1 MTKKKRAVL
10 IVILVLVLALAA
22 AFWYT
27 RPMPLWGLSASPEAK
42 VFATIDQWYVGKGSE
57 DLDDDTFQLA
67 LQPGDPEYQQLVE
80 LLSRIQVRRR
90 LSALLPRAVTVAQ
103 GKQMNEGMV
112 NWYLHFSGVGFQ
124 YFAGDFYLSHDGYDF
139 ICTVVNHDDA
149 AEELTDFLLNNS
161 VKID

>member
-1 MTKKKRAVL
+1 MKKKRIAPL
-10 IVILVLVLALAA
+10 ACALLLLALVAA
-22 AFWYT
+22 ALWYT

-42 VFATIDQWYVGKGSE
+42 VFATIDQWYAGKGSE
-57 DLDDDTFQLA
+57 TLDDDTFQLA

-80 LLSRIQVRRR
+80 LLSRVQVRRR

-124 YFAGDFYLSHDGYDF
+124 YFAGDFYLSHGGYDF
-139 ICTVVNHDDA
+139 ICTVVNHDAA
-149 AEELTDFLLNNS
+149 AEELTGFLLNHS
-161 VKID
+161 IKID

>member
-1 MTKKKRAVL
+1 MKKKRIAPL
-10 IVILVLVLALAA
+10 ACALLLLALVAA

-42 VFATIDQWYVGKGSE
+42 VFATIDQWYAGKGSE

-149 AEELTDFLLNNS
+149 AEELTGFLLNHS
-161 VKID
+161 IKID